1 VSCVINRLNPTT
13 LATLDI
19 NNMFPLSTRILVV
32 DDMPSLRDLVKAY
45 LRRMG
50 FREIVEAGDGQE
62 AYQILVSAKAG
73 GSGIELIISDWNMPN
88 LNGIDLLKLVRAN
101 PEWKNLPF
109 LLTTTESE
117 KHKVVEAIQSGVT
130 NYMVKPVEEVTLKEK
145 LERTWDKVKPAK

>member
-1 VSCVINRLNPTT
+1 
-13 LATLDI
+13 
-19 NNMFPLSTRILVV
+19 MFPLKIRILVV

-50 FREIVEAGDGQE
+50 YNDIIEAGDGQE
-62 AYQILVSAKAG
+62 AYQVLVSSQAG
-73 GSGIELIISDWNMPN
+73 GAPIELIISDWNMPN
-88 LNGIDLLKLVRAN
+88 LTGIDLLKLVRAN

-130 NYMVKPVEEVTLKEK
+130 NYMVKPVEEATLKEK
-145 LERTWDKVKPAK
+145 LERTWDKVKPK